1 MSTKQNHAENAL
13 SCVMALTAIA
23 TCIYHKFET
32 LMPTL
37 FLIYYINDIPK
48 TTRIFVLHHV
58 LGIASCMIAIYLT
71 INNCSIE
78 NIRKI
83 FMNFE
88 ITTPFYTLCLYSDHT
103 IIKLLF
109 FISFFYCRIYN
120 QYYLL
125 NDPKTYEEF
134 DNVPVPYSYLVIHSF
149 FLLNLYWFIGMVRKI
164 RAFKDPIY
172 KKYCHKIIPF
182 IRPLN
187 LSLLNIYSTASS
199 YLYHQNI
206 YDSLNEIKTVI
217 EPQEIVH
224 SIVNSIVS
232 ISSIEPCYYK
242 YSIPIHLCKYVG
254 LNELVPIGFDVLC
267 YNSTNALIIYYII
280 ILFTYMKPFYNMNPL
295 AIHIL
300 MIILKN

>member
-1 MSTKQNHAENAL
+1 
-13 SCVMALTAIA
+13 
-23 TCIYHKFET
+23 
-32 LMPTL
+32 
-37 FLIYYINDIPK
+37 
-48 TTRIFVLHHV
+48 
-58 LGIASCMIAIYLT
+58 
-71 INNCSIE
+71 
-78 NIRKI
+78 
-83 FMNFE
+83 MNFE
-88 ITTPFYTLCLYSDHT
+88 ITPFYTLCLDHT
-103 IIKLLF
+103 IIKLC
-109 FISFFYCRIYN
+109 FISFFCRIYN
-120 QYYLL
+120 QYLL

-134 DNVPVPYSYLVIHSF
+134 IIPYSYLVIHSF

-224 SIVNSIVS
+224 SIINSIVS

-254 LNELVPIGFDVLC
+254 LNELIPIGFDVLC

-280 ILFTYMKPFYNMNPL
+280 ILFTYK
-295 AIHIL
+295 AIL
-300 MIILKN
+300 